1 MNTRITLGA
10 AVALSTACAG
20 LAVAEAPTELPSD
33 KPVTVNGYEVACT
46 GIGDEAQ
53 ADPRWKAF
61 PVRIEFADAR
71 AEYLADVEATVID
84 AAGAS
89 LFSVRCDSPWLL
101 VRLQPAKYKVQ
112 GRIGDTTRAAPFTA
126 PAKGQ
131 IRVIVRFP

>member
-1 MNTRITLGA
+1 MRTPITLGA
-10 AVALSTACAG
+10 AMALSTALAG
-20 LAVAEAPTELPSD
+20 LAVAETPTDLPSD
-33 KPVTVNGYEVACT
+33 RPVTVNGHEVACT

-61 PVRIEFADAR
+61 PVRVEFADAR

-84 AAGAS
+84 AAGAP

-101 VRLQPAKYKVQ
+101 LRLPPAKYRVE
-112 GRIGDTTRAAPFTA
+112 GRFGDTTRVAPFTA